1 MSETAPFKIVI
12 FGGTGD
18 LVRKKIIPSI
28 FDLYQNG
35 FLPENF
41 EIIGVSRKNLTD
53 EEFGD
58 FVKDSVSNKKFDDKH
73 LQDFLKKSR
82 YFSADISN
90 EETLKELGNFL
101 KTNKSNNIFYLA
113 ISPNLYEV
121 AFNNL
126 SQSGLMQQ
134 SEYNWSRILVEKP
147 FGNDYNHAEKLDKM
161 LGELFSEN
169 QIFRIDHYLAKETLQ
184 NILTFRFA
192 NSIFEPIWNSSAIEE
207 VNIKMFESF
216 DVDNRAAF
224 YDGVGALRDV
234 GQNHILQMLALIAME
249 DPGSLKVE
257 DIRLKRAAI
266 LEEINLAEPVPP
278 RAQYSGYSEIS
289 GINPKTKT
297 ETFFSIQAEINNPR
311 WKGTKFNLTSGK
323 ALKETLTEI
332 SVVFKEKWT
341 SVVPAED
348 ERNYQ
353 NIVTFKI
360 QPKQEIAIQFWSKK
374 SGFTY
379 EVDPQELS
387 FNYENSNSRI
397 PDAYERVLFD
407 CIKGDQTL
415 FISTREILAQWSFVE
430 KILKAWEN
438 QPISK
443 YPKGVDPSEIL
454 STI

>member
-1 MSETAPFKIVI
+1 MSENVPFKIVI

-18 LVRKKIIPSI
+18 LVRKKIIPAI

-41 EIIGVSRKNLTD
+41 EIIGVSRKNLSD

-134 SEYNWSRILVEKP
+134 SEDNWSRILVEKP

-207 VNIKMFESF
+207 INIKMFESL
-216 DVDNRAAF
+216 DVDNRASF

-266 LEEINLAEPVPP
+266 LEEISLAEPVPP
-278 RAQYSGYSEIS
+278 RAQYTGYSEIT
-289 GINPKTKT
+289 GINPETKT

-311 WKGTKFNLTSGK
+311 WKGAKFNLTSGK

-360 QPKQEIAIQFWSKK
+360 QPKQEISIQFWSKK

-387 FNYENSNSRI
+387 FNYETSNSRI

-415 FISTREILAQWSFVE
+415 FISTREIMAQWNFVE
-430 KILKAWEN
+430 KILKIWEN
-438 QPISK
+438 EPIKK

>member
-41 EIIGVSRKNLTD
+41 EIIGVSRKKLSD
-53 EEFGD
+53 AEFGD
-58 FVKDSVSNKKFDDKH
+58 FIKGSVSNKKFDDKYIE
-73 LQDFLKKSR
+73 DFLKKSR

-90 EETLKELGNFL
+90 EETLRELGNFL

-126 SQSGLMQQ
+126 SQSGLMKQ
-134 SEYNWSRILVEKP
+134 SEESWSRILVEKP
-147 FGNDYNHAEKLDKM
+147 FGNDFNHAEKLDKM

-192 NSIFEPIWNSSAIEE
+192 NSIFEPVWNSSAIEE

-257 DIRLKRAAI
+257 DIRLRRAAI
-266 LEEINLAEPVPP
+266 LEEISLTESVPP
-278 RAQYSGYSEIS
+278 RAQYSGYSEIP
-289 GINPKTKT
+289 GINPETKT

-323 ALKETLTEI
+323 ALKETLTEV

-348 ERNYQ
+348 KRNYQ

-379 EVDPQELS
+379 EVDPQELA